1 VPGNN
6 LEFGKQSEDAAV
18 KFLKGRGYKVIRR
31 NYKTKF
37 SEIDIIAEDKGVICF
52 VEVKA
57 RHSRLFG
64 EPAEAVCAAKQRQI
78 SKAAICYL
86 KENNSLERPARFDVI
101 SLLYIKDPPEIDLIK
116 DAFELSSGFTI

>member
-6 LEFGKQSEDAAV
+6 LEFSKQSEDAAV

-57 RHSRLFG
+57 RHSRTFG
-64 EPAEAVCAAKQRQI
+64 EPSEAVCAAKQRRI

-86 KENNSLERPARFDVI
+86 KENNSLEHLARFDVI

-116 DAFELSSGFTI
+116 GAFELSSGFTV

>member
-1 VPGNN
+1 VPGKN
-6 LEFGKQSEDAAV
+6 LEFGKQAEGAAV
-18 KFLKGRGYKVIRR
+18 KFLKDQGYKVIRR

-37 SEIDIIAEDKGVICF
+37 SEIDIIAENKGVICF

-78 SKAAICYL
+78 SKAAIYYL

>member
-1 VPGNN
+1 MPAEN
-6 LEFGKQSEDAAV
+6 LEFGKAAENAAA
-18 KFLKGRGYKVIRR
+18 KFLESNGYKVIRR

-37 SEIDIIAEDKGVICF
+37 GEVDIIAKDKSVICF

-64 EPAEAVCAAKQRQI
+64 EPKEAVSAVKQRQI

-86 KENNSLERPARFDVI
+86 KENNLLERAARFDVV
-101 SLLYIKDPPEIDLIK
+101 SLLYTHDLPEIDLVK
-116 DAFELSSGFTI
+116 DAFELNFGFTI